1 MRVFLALSLLVA
13 VATAGKLYS
22 SLSIVLLKT
31 RFICKFFT
39 VPRRVPVKVL
49 NNGIGGR
56 IVGGE
61 PAERGEI
68 PWQVSWRMFGSHT

>member
-1 MRVFLALSLLVA
+1 M
-13 VATAGKLYS
+13 
-22 SLSIVLLKT
+22 
-31 RFICKFFT
+31 
-39 VPRRVPVKVL
+39 PRRVPVKVL

>member
-1 MRVFLALSLLVA
+1 MYVLKIASFL
-13 VATAGKLYS
+13 
-22 SLSIVLLKT
+22 
-31 RFICKFFT
+31 
-39 VPRRVPVKVL
+39 VPRRNPVKVL

-61 PAERGEI
+61 QAERGEI